1 MPVNKEY
8 AKDLAAAI
16 EKQYGKGTFHS
27 GAESKRVTRIPT
39 GSFELDYATGGGI
52 PMGKISSFWGN
63 YSSGKTLMM
72 LNIMKN
78 AQNIHIFGEM
88 MLDSKIEGI
97 RNQGEQILE
106 MFPDGMSV
114 VYYNVEMVW
123 DKDFAEKVGVDNE
136 KVFIVEGSRIEDI
149 GTICSS
155 LLGAYNLHC
164 IDSIS
169 EGTSVDELNSDI
181 SDWHMGIKTRVWNKV
196 LDHVKDK
203 MDLYENSLLF
213 TRQVTANFNS
223 PRGGIMPKGGNKM
236 DHTIGMQ
243 VEFKRGGWLF
253 NRDGELKPEAEQS
266 PKTLSGKAEADGF
279 EIIARVDKSRVG
291 RPFRTA
297 HMQID
302 FNRLGVDHDY
312 ELAKAAI
319 FFGLV
324 EKSGSWYTLPDGIQF
339 DGKNKVQGKPKIAK
353 AIAENP
359 DFKKQVIDT
368 MQEYMWLNP

>member
-1 MPVNKEY
+1 
-8 AKDLAAAI
+8 
-16 EKQYGKGTFHS
+16 
-27 GAESKRVTRIPT
+27 
-39 GSFELDYATGGGI
+39 
-52 PMGKISSFWGN
+52 
-63 YSSGKTLMM
+63 
-72 LNIMKN
+72 
-78 AQNIHIFGEM
+78 
-88 MLDSKIEGI
+88 
-97 RNQGEQILE
+97 
-106 MFPDGMSV
+106 
-114 VYYNVEMVW
+114 
-123 DKDFAEKVGVDNE
+123 
-136 KVFIVEGSRIEDI
+136 
-149 GTICSS
+149 
-155 LLGAYNLHC
+155 
-164 IDSIS
+164 
-169 EGTSVDELNSDI
+169 
-181 SDWHMGIKTRVWNKV
+181 
-196 LDHVKDK
+196 
-203 MDLYENSLLF
+203 
-213 TRQVTANFNS
+213 
-223 PRGGIMPKGGNKM
+223 MPKGGNKM

-324 EKSGSWYTLPDGIQF
+324 EKSGSWYTLPESIQF
-339 DGKNKVQGKPKIAK
+339 DGKDKVQGKPKIAK